1 MLHKL
6 LLIISIIQFILYII
20 YAFIILIYTGY
31 NLIWWWLTSFFFSF
45 SYKSKYKSKL
55 RKYKAGG
62 VHPFRWVC
70 VYVYICMH
78 DYGFD
83 DSLCL
88 CRKGQEKG
96 KAWLLL
102 EQKRRKKI
110 RKLLKRL
117 RNNDTCSMPGL
128 TCFTQ
133 DNQHWQTAPF
143 WTCKTHTHTVQNIAC
158 TTACKELNASG
169 SDA

>member
-31 NLIWWWLTSFFFSF
+31 NLIWWWLTSFS
-45 SYKSKYKSKL
+45 SLLVTNPNTRSKL
-55 RKYKAGG
+55 RNTKQEG

-133 DNQHWQTAPF
+133 DNQHWRPLHSGHVR
-143 WTCKTHTHTVQNIAC
+143 HTHTLYKIIAC